1 MKVLFFICYMRIC
14 ACCIWL
20 YLRFCPFPPTTKCL
34 PVICFGSF
42 GLTGY
47 TPSHK
52 KKKCPLVPLPK
63 SIALKSARFFH
74 HLCLIAD
81 FGMYLLLV
89 ARTLCDISLIRFAS
103 IYFIGTNF
111 CGDNFS
117 RGEKNA
123 KFQGLTFVNARLQP
137 ISCKIN
143 FRV

>member
-52 KKKCPLVPLPK
+52 KKMPFGTVAEVHSTFLSSP
-63 SIALKSARFFH
+63 
-74 HLCLIAD
+74 LIAD
-81 FGMYLLLV
+81 FGMYLLPV

-103 IYFIGTNF
+103 TYFIGTNF
-111 CGDNFS
+111 RGENFS
-117 RGEKNA
+117 RGEK
-123 KFQGLTFVNARLQP
+123 KR
-137 ISCKIN
+137 KILGVN
-143 FRV
+143 FRECPITTHFV

>member
-1 MKVLFFICYMRIC
+1 MAIKIKRNESPLFYLLYAHMRMLYMVVF
-14 ACCIWL
+14 A
-20 YLRFCPFPPTTKCL
+20 TTKCL

-47 TPSHK
+47 TPSH

-103 IYFIGTNF
+103 TYFIGTNF
-111 CGDNFS
+111 RGENFS
-117 RGEKNA
+117 RGEK
-123 KFQGLTFVNARLQP
+123 KR
-137 ISCKIN
+137 KILGVN
-143 FRV
+143 FRECPITTHFV